1 MALHKVNDSQPHGPA
16 RRPNTRPTERRIV
29 RFPAT
34 ARGETMRYT
43 LREPLDDD
51 LSPFENAFA
60 RLTGVQACK
69 K

>member
-1 MALHKVNDSQPHGPA
+1 
-16 RRPNTRPTERRIV
+16 
-29 RFPAT
+29 
-34 ARGETMRYT
+34 MRYT